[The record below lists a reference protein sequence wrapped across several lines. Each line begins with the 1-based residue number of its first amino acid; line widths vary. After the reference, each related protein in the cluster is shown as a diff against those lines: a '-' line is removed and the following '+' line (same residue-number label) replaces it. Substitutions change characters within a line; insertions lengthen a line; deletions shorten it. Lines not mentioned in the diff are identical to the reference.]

1 MRLLQTLLI
10 FSLIASNTAGATGS
24 NPELKATNISKGQPA
39 PYDGVL
45 LSNNQSKVVVGQL
58 RQFDNLKLINE
69 SLNKE
74 VTLHEANETEFQKQI
89 IELKSQN
96 TDLSTNLEK
105 ASSDNF
111 WRQTLFF
118 GLGVLSTGLIVYAVK
133 RN

>member
-10 FSLIASNTAGATGS
+10 FSLIVSNVAWAIEPQAVTLS
-24 NPELKATNISKGQPA
+24 QGQPA
-39 PYDGVL
+39 PYAGVL
-45 LSNNQSKVVVGQL
+45 LSNSQAKVIYGEL
-58 RQFDNLKLINE
+58 KQFDNLKLINE

-74 VTLHEANETEFQKQI
+74 VTLHETNETEFQKQI

-111 WRQTLFF
+111 WRETLFF

>member
-10 FSLIASNTAGATGS
+10 FSLIASNVAWAIEPQAVTLS
-24 NPELKATNISKGQPA
+24 QGQPA
-39 PYDGVL
+39 PYAGVL
-45 LSNNQSKVVVGQL
+45 LSNSQAKVIYGEL
-58 RQFDNLKLINE
+58 KQFDNLKLINE

-111 WRQTLFF
+111 WRETLFF

>member
-10 FSLIASNTAGATGS
+10 FSLIASNAALANS
-24 NPELKATNISKGQPA
+24 LDSAIVLKKGDIT

-45 LSNNQSKVVVGQL
+45 LSNSQAKVIYGEL
-58 RQFDNLKLINE
+58 KQFDNLKLINE

-111 WRQTLFF
+111 WRETLFF

-133 RN
+133 RNW